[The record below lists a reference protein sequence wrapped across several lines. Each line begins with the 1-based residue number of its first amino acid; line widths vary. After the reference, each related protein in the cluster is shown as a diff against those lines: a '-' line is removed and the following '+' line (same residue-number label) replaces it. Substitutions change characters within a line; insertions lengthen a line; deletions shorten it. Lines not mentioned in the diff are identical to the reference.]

1 VTVTG
6 PLAEDPPLTGAED
19 PPMMDPEALGGCAV
33 TVTGPLLDIVPSIGS
48 AEDSPVMDSGV
59 LAEVDGKLG

>member
-1 VTVTG
+1 
-6 PLAEDPPLTGAED
+6 
-19 PPMMDPEALGGCAV
+19 MMDPEALGGCAV